1 MSPEATRAF
10 FSFFVPGGI
19 VFLGAVILTRAGVR
33 AEWTPIITHVYPYA
47 VLAAGVLLG
56 WRFNRS
62 RLVFALLILGLA
74 DRALLH
80 FAYDHS
86 ASGKIAYNAI
96 AVLLPL
102 NLALFALIKERGIVT
117 VRGLARAALILA
129 QPLIVALLYRTQ
141 RADLSAYLE
150 YKFPAAAFLDHAL
163 LPQPALLAFVI
174 AFLVLLIAFAKHKG
188 AIEGGFLWALVLA
201 LLALVSGEPGAL
213 STFYFASA
221 GLVLVIAVVE
231 TSYSMAFRDELT
243 GLPAR
248 RALNEALL
256 KLGSRYTVA
265 MVDIDFFKKFND
277 RHGHDVGDQ
286 VLRMVAAK
294 LSEVTGGGKAF
305 RYGGEEFTVLFPG
318 KSVEEAVPHLEQLRE
333 SVEESSFTI
342 RGRGRPKVKP
352 KNPKPGKKPGK
363 KVSVTI
369 SIGVA
374 ERDER
379 QANPQDVIKVADKA
393 LYRAKKAGRNQ
404 VAS

>member
-1 MSPEATRAF
+1 MSPGATRAF

-19 VFLGAVILTRAGVR
+19 VFLGAVILIRAGMW
-33 AEWTPIITHVYPYA
+33 AEWAPVVTRVYPYI
-47 VLAAGVLLG
+47 VLAVGVLLG

-62 RLVFALLILGLA
+62 RLIFALLILALA

-86 ASGKIAYNAI
+86 AGGKIAYNAV

-102 NLALFALIKERGIVT
+102 NLALFALVKERGIVT
-117 VRGLARAALILA
+117 MRGLARAALILA
-129 QPLIVALLYRTQ
+129 QPLIVALLYRYQ
-141 RADLSAYLE
+141 RADLSAYLKHE
-150 YKFPAAAFLDHAL
+150 FLAAAFLDRAPL
-163 LPQPALLAFVI
+163 SQPALLAFGI
-174 AFLVLLIAFAKHKG
+174 AFLVLLIAFVRHKG

-256 KLGSRYTVA
+256 KLGNRYTVA
-265 MVDIDFFKKFND
+265 MIDIDFFKKFND
-277 RHGHDVGDQ
+277 RYGHDVGDQ
-286 VLRMVAAK
+286 VLRMVAGK
-294 LSEVTGGGKAF
+294 LSAVTGGGKAF

-318 KSVEEAVPHLEQLRE
+318 KAVEEAVPHLEQLRE
-333 SVEESSFTI
+333 SVEESSFII
-342 RGRGRPKVKP
+342 RGRGRPKAKP
-352 KNPKPGKKPGK
+352 KSPKKGSGK
-363 KVSVTI
+363 KVSITI
-369 SIGVA
+369 SIGAA

-379 QANPQDVIKVADKA
+379 QANPQDVIKAADKA
-393 LYRAKKAGRNQ
+393 LYRAKNAGRNR
-404 VAS
+404 VAA

>member
-19 VFLGAVILTRAGVR
+19 VFLGAVILTRTGVWV
-33 AEWTPIITHVYPYA
+33 EWTPIVTRIYPYA

-74 DRALLH
+74 DRVLLH

-86 ASGKIAYNAI
+86 ASGKIVYNAV

-102 NLALFALIKERGIVT
+102 NLAVFALIKERGIVT
-117 VRGLARAALILA
+117 ARGLARTALILA
-129 QPLIVALLYRTQ
+129 QPLIVALLYRYQ

-150 YKFPAAAFLDHAL
+150 REFLAAAFLDRAP
-163 LPQPALLAFVI
+163 LPQPALLAFGI
-174 AFLVLLIAFAKHKG
+174 AFLVLLIAFVKHKG
-188 AIEGGFLWALVLA
+188 VIEGGFLWALVLA
-201 LLALVSGEPGAL
+201 LLALMSGGPGPL

-256 KLGSRYTVA
+256 KLGNRYAVA

-277 RHGHDVGDQ
+277 RYGHDVGDQ
-286 VLRMVAAK
+286 VLRMVAVK
-294 LSEVTGGGKAF
+294 LSAVTGGGKAF

-318 KSVEEAVPHLEQLRE
+318 KSVEEAVPHLEELRE
-333 SVEESSFTI
+333 SIEESSFAI
-342 RGRGRPKVKP
+342 RGRGRPKAKP
-352 KNPKPGKKPGK
+352 KNPKKGFGK
-363 KVSVTI
+363 KVSITI

-379 QANPQDVIKVADKA
+379 QASPQDVIKAADKA
-393 LYRAKKAGRNQ
+393 LYRAKNAGRNQ